1 MRDRFVKWISSG
13 GGSVARGHM
22 NGAGVSTV
30 TVLPTARF
38 RATASF
44 VQPKRWV

>member
-22 NGAGVSTV
+22 NGANSDTV
-30 TVLPTARF
+30 FAKYRTKFYA
-38 RATASF
+38 
-44 VQPKRWV
+44 K